1 MAVVPR
7 IGVVSDTPLQ
17 LFAIQSALRDAGYEI
32 VIACAPDRLSA
43 SLLLQTHADAW
54 VVSTFGDWAGLIH
67 LGAFLV
73 KLVAFI
79 LFFIL
84 IRWTVPRFRYDQL
97 MKLGWVVFFEL
108 ALINILI
115 AALIMTYTRGNLSTP
130 AFIGAFIGV
139 IVFSGVMFYIAKSL
153 DRMLASDTK
162 KGAQS

>member
-1 MAVVPR
+1 MIV
-7 IGVVSDTPLQ
+7 G
-17 LFAIQSALRDAGYEI
+17 SALI
-32 VIACAPDRLSA
+32 VTLFLGGWSIGFG
-43 SLLLQTHADAW
+43 ADAW

-115 AALIMTYTRGNLSTP
+115 AALVMSFPHLTATEFS
-130 AFIGAFIGV
+130 AAAVGV
-139 IVFSGVMFYIAKSL
+139 VVFSGLMFYIAKSL

-162 KGAQS
+162 KEAQS